1 MPSVRLPSR
10 QRATYG
16 RQRKS
21 PERTLDTLLGEV
33 YPNFLSGNVLDTPHN
48 LHISVKPCQMPLNAL
63 NRRHSVIIDMCV
75 FRHCQPSNTEIS
87 ADSCAIS
94 VTSYASQ
101 HHHAPHRTSRSS
113 STFRSMHTN
122 RTISLSR
129 SHSPHNRIGKATPI
143 TFIRQSYRTAA
154 ACDAVNTITP
164 AWRIK

>member
-10 QRATYG
+10 QRATNG

-21 PERTLDTLLGEV
+21 PERTADTLSGEV
-33 YPNFLSGNVLDTPHN
+33 RPNFLSGNVLDTPHN
-48 LHISVKPCQMPLNAL
+48 LHISVKPCQMPLNAS

-101 HHHAPHRTSRSS
+101 HHHAPHCTSRSS
-113 STFRSMHTN
+113 STYRSMHTN
-122 RTISLSR
+122 RAISLSR
-129 SHSPHNRIGKATPI
+129 SHTPNLRIGNATSI
-143 TFIRQSYRTAA
+143 TFIRQHYRTDAA
-154 ACDAVNTITP
+154 YDTDTTITP

>member
-21 PERTLDTLLGEV
+21 PERTADTLSGEV

-48 LHISVKPCQMPLNAL
+48 LHISVKPCQMPLNAS

-113 STFRSMHTN
+113 STYRSNHTN
-122 RTISLSR
+122 IASSTSR
-129 SHSPHNRIGKATPI
+129 SHSPHNSIGKAALI
-143 TFIRQSYRTAA
+143 TFIGQSYRTAA
-154 ACDAVNTITP
+154 ACNAVNTITT

>member
-16 RQRKS
+16 RKRKS
-21 PERTLDTLLGEV
+21 PERTADTLSGEV
-33 YPNFLSGNVLDTPHN
+33 RPNFLSGNVLDTPHN
-48 LHISVKPCQMPLNAL
+48 LHISVKPCQMPLNAS

-87 ADSCAIS
+87 ADSCTIS

-101 HHHAPHRTSRSS
+101 HHHAPHRTSRSNS
-113 STFRSMHTN
+113 RFRSMYTN
-122 RTISLSR
+122 RAISLSR
-129 SHSPHNRIGKATPI
+129 SHTSNLRIDKAAPI
-143 TFIRQSYRTAA
+143 TFIGQSYRTAA